1 MNRRALRPGAAAF
14 LFALT
19 ASGPLAARQTPEDT
33 LHAAV
38 ARAQAAGDSTALAE
52 AHNGLG
58 ARHWAEARYAL
69 ALEEYGRA
77 RSLWAA
83 MSDSAGLG
91 RVHNNIGAAHYQW
104 GNLGLALESYLR
116 SLEVRRALGDDRGC
130 AIVLANVGI
139 VYRDWKLFDRAQAA
153 LDEAVELAE
162 RSGVPA
168 ARAYALH
175 NRGMLLV
182 EMGEGAQAR
191 AALEA
196 SLAIYS
202 EPAHGYSEAE
212 VRSGW
217 GLNRH
222 GLARLLLEEGDAR
235 GAVEVLDALFEG
247 DPLGAT
253 SGRQA
258 WPLTDLGR
266 GYLALGQTD
275 RALRVLEHA
284 LHLSEGATQ
293 RPLTVGILA
302 VLSQVHEARGESA
315 RALSYERRRFGLRES
330 FMAQAGTQEIA
341 AIEFRAEA
349 ERRLLENQELVAD
362 QRRQEVVISRQRLAV
377 TLGAALLATAL
388 ALVATLVH
396 FNRQGRAREVLLADS
411 NRALEAANRELR
423 DAMAE
428 VRTLTGL
435 IPICARCKKV
445 RDEDGYWESVE
456 SYIASRSSALFT
468 HGICSTCG
476 PELYGADWLAGGEED
491 DNPDPAPP
499 GETMDETHQPI
510 A

>member
-1 MNRRALRPGAAAF
+1 MNRRTLRPGAVAF
-14 LFALT
+14 LFAL
-19 ASGPLAARQTPEDT
+19 AAAGPLAARQTPEDT
-33 LHAAV
+33 LRAAV
-38 ARAQAAGDSTALAE
+38 GRAEAANDSTALAE

-58 ARHWAEARYAL
+58 ALYWVEARYAL

-77 RSLWAA
+77 RGIWTATDDSL
-83 MSDSAGLG
+83 GLG

-130 AIVLANVGI
+130 AIVLANIGV
-139 VYRDWKLFDRAQAA
+139 VFRDWHLFDRAKAA
-153 LDEAVELAE
+153 LDEAVVLAE

-191 AALEA
+191 AELEA
-196 SLAIYS
+196 SLAIYTD
-202 EPAHGYSEAE
+202 PAHGYSEAE

-235 GAVEVLDALFEG
+235 GAAEVLEEIFYG
-247 DPLGAT
+247 DPLGAS

-266 GYLALGQTD
+266 AYLALGESA
-275 RALRVLEHA
+275 RALQVLEHA
-284 LHLSEGATQ
+284 LSLSEGATQ
-293 RPLTVGILA
+293 RPLTMDVLA
-302 VLSQVHEARGESA
+302 VLSQIHEARGDW
-315 RALSYERRRFGLRES
+315 RNALRYERRRLELREALT
-330 FMAQAGTQEIA
+330 AQTGLEEVA

-349 ERRLLENQELVAD
+349 ARRLLENQALVAE
-362 QRRQEVVISRQRLAV
+362 RSRQDMVISRQRLAV

-388 ALVATLVH
+388 ALLGTLVH
-396 FNRQGRAREVLLADS
+396 FNRQGRVREALLADA
-411 NRALEAANRELR
+411 NRALEEANRELR

-428 VRTLTGL
+428 VQTLTGL

-476 PELYGADWLAGGEED
+476 PELYGDDWLAEE
-491 DNPDPAPP
+491 PR
-499 GETMDETHQPI
+499 
-510 A
+510 